1 MVEKIKGKKDMPVPF
16 PNLVLNQVDTEF
28 VDIKELNEQ
37 WSEYTLKDGA
47 TIRLKP
53 VIIEIRKA
61 KNQFAPNGDPIYLV
75 KSTVITDT
83 KVPENLKKKG

>member
-1 MVEKIKGKKDMPVPF
+1 MEVKKGLPVPRM
-16 PNLVLNQVDTEF
+16 VLNPVDTEF
-28 VDIKELNEQ
+28 VDIDKVNEQ
-37 WSEYTLKDGA
+37 WSEYVLKDGA

-61 KNQFAPNGDPIYLV
+61 KNQFAPNGDPIYFV

-83 KVPENLKKKG
+83 KVPDSLKKKA